1 MLVLD
6 LYEVPRYCPVLM
18 VMWQGGSLRTL
29 RVNQLIINM
38 WESEKRFGVLGNF
51 IKGNI
56 WQIDKLK
63 AIGQ

>member
-1 MLVLD
+1 MLFRL
-6 LYEVPRYCPVLM
+6 LLM
-18 VMWQGGSLRTL
+18 VKWQGGNLRTL
-29 RVNQLIINM
+29 RVSQLIISI

>member
-1 MLVLD
+1 M
-6 LYEVPRYCPVLM
+6 PTILM
-18 VMWQGGSLRTL
+18 VMWQGGNLRTL
-29 RVNQLIINM
+29 RVNQLIISI